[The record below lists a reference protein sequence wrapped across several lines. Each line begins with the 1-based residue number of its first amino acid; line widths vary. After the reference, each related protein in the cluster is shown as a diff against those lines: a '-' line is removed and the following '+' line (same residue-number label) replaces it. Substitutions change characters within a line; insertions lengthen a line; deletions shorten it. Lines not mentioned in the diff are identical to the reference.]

1 VRLPASRPGPHLLSM
16 VNFMRTVTP
25 DPEVLAVIVT
35 CTEFGRL
42 EDGSPVA
49 RVDPRLETP
58 LLERT
63 ERVFAELGGHWDR
76 QRNATVLPPGIDPD
90 RLVEQLL
97 DGGSVTLKATLVLS
111 V

>member
-1 VRLPASRPGPHLLSM
+1 ML
-16 VNFMRTVTP
+16 NFTHTIKP
-25 DPEVLAVIVT
+25 DAEVLAVIVT
-35 CTEFGRL
+35 CTEFSRL
-42 EDGSPVA
+42 EDGGAMA

-63 ERVFAELGGHWDR
+63 ERVFAELGGQWDR
-76 QRNATVLPPGIDPD
+76 QRNATVLPAGIDPD

-97 DGGSVTLKATLVLS
+97 DGGSVTLKATLVFS

>member
-1 VRLPASRPGPHLLSM
+1 MLSFTHTI
-16 VNFMRTVTP
+16 NP

-35 CTEFGRL
+35 CTEFSRI
-42 EDGSPVA
+42 EDGGAVA
-49 RVDPRLETP
+49 RVDSRLETP

-63 ERVFAELGGHWDR
+63 ERVFAELGGRWDR
-76 QRNATVLPPGIDPD
+76 QRNGTVLPAGIDPE

-97 DGGSVTLKATLVLS
+97 QSGSVILKATLVFS

>member
-1 VRLPASRPGPHLLSM
+1 LLHGREPHLFSM
-16 VNFMRTVTP
+16 VNFTHTITP

-35 CTEFGRL
+35 CTEFSRL
-42 EDGSPVA
+42 EDGSAVA

-58 LLERT
+58 LLQRT
-63 ERVFAELGGHWDR
+63 ERVFAELGGQWDR
-76 QRNATVLPPGIDPD
+76 QRNATVLPPGVDPD

-97 DGGSVTLKATLVLS
+97 DGGSVTLKASLALS

>member
-1 VRLPASRPGPHLLSM
+1 M
-16 VNFMRTVTP
+16 VNFMRTITP

-49 RVDPRLETP
+49 RIDPRLEAP

-63 ERVFAELGGHWDR
+63 ERVFAELGAHWDR
-76 QRNATVLPPGIDPD
+76 QQNATVLPPGIDPD

-97 DGGSVTLKATLVLS
+97 DGGSVTLNATLVLS